1 MKKDNLWIES
11 FVVGALSMRCSV
23 ITDLSSGDTVIIDGG
38 AESSRIIDWI
48 NGFSG
53 QGPDWS
59 NGPKN
64 HQELSQH
71 GISNRNVIA
80 LVNTHAHF
88 DHSGEI
94 PYLLNEYNVSWY
106 LHKDDF
112 YLQSLVQLTGYST
125 KILNRLYGVKVIY
138 SANLLVGELT
148 LYLLYFSAP
157 L

>member
-112 YLQSLVQLTGYST
+112 YLQSLVQS
-125 KILNRLYGVKVIY
+125 
-138 SANLLVGELT
+138 SARRWGFELPEPAIADELLQPDEL
-148 LYLLYFSAP
+148 LMFWSLQR
-157 L
+157 